1 MPTDDPIPA
10 RVPPP
15 PIPNSYWVEPGRLLA
30 GEYPGSI
37 SRAEEQDRI
46 QRLLRAGVTS
56 FVNLTQEG
64 ELPAYEALLPQQIQH
79 LRLPI
84 VDHGLPESPQVM
96 TQILDAIGAALASGR
111 CVYVHCRAGIGRTGT
126 AIGCHLVRSGYTPDQ
141 ALEQL
146 QKLWRQCARSRSWPS
161 IPETDEQWHFV
172 RNWREAAGKPGPAER
187 CEGALAGLA
196 IGDALGGLLAS
207 GRYDSQQL
215 AQFAVLEAVTL
226 ATGADTAMTLAVA
239 ESLLALG
246 RHDAEDQM
254 QRYLQWSRTVNATG
268 SSGANIPAEFKRA
281 LSAWQW
287 SRKAN
292 VATHDPKNLDPH
304 TLARSLAAA
313 LSARSD
319 PQAAMNLAADVSRT
333 THQSPVVLD
342 VCRFWTALLLDA
354 LSGIA
359 KPELLT
365 LSSGA
370 AMQLAHAR
378 RLRKEL
384 DGLLQRRWAGTAP
397 DIAPGPAQDDRGV
410 LSVCALALIAFE
422 NTDSFE
428 AGLLAIDPAPA
439 AATVGAL
446 YGAIA
451 GAHYGVAAIPEQ
463 WLRALPQQQ
472 SVRVLARRFAE

>member
-10 RVPPP
+10 RVPPT

-30 GEYPGSI
+30 GEYPGSV
-37 SRAEEQDRI
+37 SRPGSGAEESDRI
-46 QRLLRAGVTS
+46 QRLLHAGVTT
-56 FVNLTQEG
+56 FINLTEDG
-64 ELPAYEALLPQQIQH
+64 ELPPYEALLPPQIQH

-84 VDHGLPESPQVM
+84 VDHGLPESPRAM
-96 TQILDAIGAALASGR
+96 RQILDAIGAALAAGR

-126 AIGCHLVRSGYTPDQ
+126 TIGCHLIRSGYTPDE

-146 QKLWRQCARSRSWPS
+146 GKLWQQCARSRSWPS
-161 IPETDEQWHFV
+161 VPETDEQAHFV
-172 RNWREAAGKPGPAER
+172 RNWHEGAHTPGPAER

-196 IGDALGGLLAS
+196 IGDALGGQLAS

-215 AQFAVLEAVTL
+215 AQFAALEAVTL
-226 ATGADTAMTLAVA
+226 AAGADTAMTLAVA

-254 QRYLQWSRTVNATG
+254 QRYLQWSRSGTATD
-268 SSGANIPAEFKRA
+268 IPAEFKRA
-281 LSAWQW
+281 LGAWQW

-313 LSARSD
+313 LFQRSE
-319 PQAAMNLAADVSRT
+319 PQAAMDLAAEVSRT

-354 LSGIA
+354 LSGTP
-359 KPELLT
+359 KRELLA
-365 LSSGA
+365 LASGA

-384 DGLLQRRWAGTAP
+384 DGLLQRRWVRT
-397 DIAPGPAQDDRGV
+397 AQDDRGV

-422 NTDSFE
+422 STDSFE
-428 AGLLAIDPAPA
+428 AGLLAIEAAPA

-446 YGAIA
+446 YGALA
-451 GAHYGVAAIPEQ
+451 GAHYGVSAIPEQ

-472 SVRVLARRFAE
+472 SMRALARRCAE